1 MDRGHTEFTHSRHK
15 SGVESI
21 GMAEPDPRNRQSN
34 RYAIRYGLVLL
45 FVALGVGLAA
55 ALFLTVGAAHAD
67 TAHESLIERSDCRD
81 AGL

>member
-1 MDRGHTEFTHSRHK
+1 MERGHTEFTQSRHE
-15 SGVESI
+15 SGVESVA
-21 GMAEPDPRNRQSN
+21 MAEPDPRNRQSS

-67 TAHESLIERSDCRD
+67 LAHESLTERSDCRD

>member
-1 MDRGHTEFTHSRHK
+1 MDRGHTENTHSRRK

-55 ALFLTVGAAHAD
+55 ALFLTVGSARAD
-67 TAHESLIERSDCRD
+67 NTLESLIERSDCRD
-81 AGL
+81 AAL

>member
-1 MDRGHTEFTHSRHK
+1 MDRGHTENMYSRRK

-55 ALFLTVGAAHAD
+55 ALFLTVGTANADVFMVGANAAF
-67 TAHESLIERSDCRD
+67 
-81 AGL
+81 

>member
-1 MDRGHTEFTHSRHK
+1 MERGHTEFTHSRHK

-21 GMAEPDPRNRQSN
+21 RMAEPDPRNRQSN

-55 ALFLTVGAAHAD
+55 ALFLTVGVAHAD
-67 TAHESLIERSDCRD
+67 NALESLTGRPDCRD

>member
-1 MDRGHTEFTHSRHK
+1 MERGHTEYTHSRHK
-15 SGVESI
+15 SGVES
-21 GMAEPDPRNRQSN
+21 ATTTERDPRNRPIN
-34 RYAIRYGLVLL
+34 RHTIRYGLVLL

-67 TAHESLIERSDCRD
+67 ITHESLTERPDCRD

>member
-1 MDRGHTEFTHSRHK
+1 MDRGHTENTHSRRK
-15 SGVESI
+15 SGVESVA
-21 GMAEPDPRNRQSN
+21 MAEPDLRNRQTN

-67 TAHESLIERSDCRD
+67 NALESLTERPDCRD